1 MKTIPWMIVAALLAL
16 TAPPLSQTRD
26 RCRIQV
32 GCCAPIRDL
41 EAVRS
46 AGFDYYE
53 VRVAE
58 VEALS
63 DEEFQKLQ
71 GRLKELK
78 FSTPVAN
85 YFLPGRVRV
94 TGPSTDRAQQLAYL
108 SKALDRMASL
118 GVKVVVFGSSG
129 ARNVP
134 AGYSRDEA
142 MRQLV
147 DFCRVAAAEAEAR
160 NITIVIEP
168 LRPQESNI
176 INTAADGLALVEE
189 VKHPRFQLLVDF
201 YHMAIQKED
210 FSIIDRAGARILHTH
225 IANPQGR
232 VYPKPGDGCDY
243 AGFFA
248 ALRRIG
254 YCGGISV
261 EAGTSDMGSDGPTA
275 ITLIREG
282 TK

>member
-1 MKTIPWMIVAALLAL
+1 MKNMPWMIVGAILVAAVSWGF
-16 TAPPLSQTRD
+16 PPDGS
-26 RCRIQV
+26 CRIQV
-32 GCCAPIRDL
+32 GCCAPLKDV

-63 DEEFQKLQ
+63 DEAFQKLQ
-71 GRLKELK
+71 GRLKDLNLP
-78 FSTPVAN
+78 TPVAN

-108 SKALDRMASL
+108 RKALDRMASL
-118 GVKVVVFGSSG
+118 GVKIIVFGSSG

-134 AGYSRDEA
+134 AGYPKDEA
-142 MRQLV
+142 MRQLAE
-147 DFCRVAAAEAEAR
+147 FCRVAAAEAEAR
-160 NITIVIEP
+160 NITILIEP

-176 INTAADGLALVEE
+176 INTVAEGLALVDE

-210 FSIIDRAGARILHTH
+210 FSIIDRAGARILHAH
-225 IANPQGR
+225 IANPAGR
-232 VYPKPGDGCDY
+232 VYPKTGDGCDY
-243 AGFFA
+243 EGFFA
-248 ALRRIG
+248 ALRRIR
-254 YCGGISV
+254 YGGCISV
-261 EAGTSDMGSDGPTA
+261 EANTSNMSLDGPAA
-275 ITLIREG
+275 ISLIREG
-282 TK
+282 TR